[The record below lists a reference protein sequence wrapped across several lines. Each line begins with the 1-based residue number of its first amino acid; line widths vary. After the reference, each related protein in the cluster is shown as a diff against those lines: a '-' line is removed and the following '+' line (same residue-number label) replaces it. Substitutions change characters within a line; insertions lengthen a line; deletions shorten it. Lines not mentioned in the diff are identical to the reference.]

1 MTQRLRLVRI
11 HIRPEVVIDDGETLT
26 PLDVEPKTLS
36 PSEWAK
42 FRADGW
48 ETALE
53 ALAAE
58 VIKLDKTSE
67 E

>member
-26 PLDVEPKTLS
+26 PLDVEPITLS

-42 FRADGW
+42 FREDGW
-48 ETALE
+48 EAALQ

-58 VIKLDKTSE
+58 VIQPDAPPET
-67 E
+67 